1 VNSELR
7 LRTPEGIV
15 FSYQLAGPISRCMAW
30 GIDVIVIGAISNG
43 ASYLCLA
50 AGVISV
56 DFAFALYIFAYFAIS
71 IGYGVVME
79 WALRGQT
86 IGKRFLRLRV
96 MDAQGLRLQFHQILM
111 RNLLRFAD
119 LLPACYMVGGIA
131 CLVTRRAQRL
141 GDLAANTVV
150 IHIPKHLEP
159 DLENLLA
166 GKFNSLRQY
175 PHLEARLRQRA
186 SAEEARLALQA
197 LVRRADLEPAARVRL
212 FSELAEHFKEIVTFP
227 PEAVEAM
234 PDEQYIHNVAD
245 ILFRT
250 RGGSTPPRG
259 TETAQKSKEA
269 LAR

>member
-15 FSYQLAGPISRCMAW
+15 FSYKLAGPISRCMAW
-30 GIDVIVIGAISNG
+30 GIDLVVIGAISNG
-43 ASYLCLA
+43 AAYLCLA
-50 AGVISV
+50 AGLIGV
-56 DFAFALYIFAYFAIS
+56 DFAFGLYIFAYFAIS
-71 IGYGVVME
+71 IGYGVVAE

-96 MDAQGLRLQFHQILM
+96 MDAQGLRLQFHQIVL

-119 LLPACYMVGGIA
+119 ILPACYLVGGIA
-131 CLVTRRAQRL
+131 CLATRRAQRL

-150 IHIPKHLEP
+150 VHIPKHVEP
-159 DLENLLA
+159 DLDQLLA
-166 GKFNSLRQY
+166 SKFNSLRQH

-186 SAEEARLALQA
+186 SPDEARLALQA
-197 LVRRADLEPAARVRL
+197 LVRRDDLEPTARVRL
-212 FSELAEHFKEIVTFP
+212 FSELAEHFKEIVAFP

-234 PDEQYIHNVAD
+234 PDEQYIHNVVD

-250 RGGSTPPRG
+250 RNGAADKPS
-259 TETAQKSKEA
+259 Q
-269 LAR
+269 LAASR

>member
-1 VNSELR
+1 
-7 LRTPEGIV
+7 
-15 FSYQLAGPISRCMAW
+15 MAW
-30 GIDVIVIGAISNG
+30 GIDIVVISAISTGLNM
-43 ASYLCLA
+43 LCMVT
-50 AGVISV
+50 GIVSV
-56 DFAFALYIFAYFAIS
+56 DFAIALSLIGYFVVS

-79 WALRGQT
+79 WAWRGQT

-131 CLVTRRAQRL
+131 CLVTQRAQRL

-150 IHIPKHLEP
+150 VHTPKHLEP
-159 DLENLLA
+159 DLDHLLA
-166 GKFNSLRQY
+166 GKFNSLRQH
-175 PHLEARLRQRA
+175 PHLEARLRQRV

-197 LVRRADLEPAARVRL
+197 LVRRDDLEPAARVRL
-212 FSELAEHFKEIVTFP
+212 FSELAEHFKEIVAFP

-250 RGGSTPPRG
+250 RGGAALSRQTG
-259 TETAQKSKEA
+259 AAQKPAEA

>member
-30 GIDVIVIGAISNG
+30 GIDLVVIGAISTG
-43 ASYLCLA
+43 VGMLCILA
-50 AGVISV
+50 GFVSV
-56 DFAFALYIFAYFAIS
+56 DFAFALYLIAYFAIS
-71 IGYGVVME
+71 IGYGVVTE
-79 WALRGQT
+79 WAWRGQT
-86 IGKRFLRLRV
+86 VGKRFLRLRV

-119 LLPACYMVGGIA
+119 ILPGFYLVGGVA
-131 CLVTRRAQRL
+131 CLVSKRCQRL

-150 IHIPKHLEP
+150 VHTPKYLEP
-159 DLENLLA
+159 DLDHLLA
-166 GKFNSLRQY
+166 GKFNSLRQH

-186 SAEEARLALQA
+186 SPEEARLALQA
-197 LVRRADLEPAARVRL
+197 LVRRDDLDPAARVRL
-212 FSELAEHFKEIVTFP
+212 FSELAQHFKEIVTFP

-250 RGGSTPPRG
+250 RTAAAPSRRI
-259 TETAQKSKEA
+259 ETAQRSAEA
-269 LAR
+269 LGR

>member
-1 VNSELR
+1 LNSELR

-30 GIDVIVIGAISNG
+30 GIDAVVISAICSALNM
-43 ASYLCLA
+43 LCVV
-50 AGVISV
+50 AGLVSV
-56 DFAFALYIFAYFAIS
+56 DFAFGLSIIGYFVVS
-71 IGYGVVME
+71 IGYGVVTE

-86 IGKRFLRLRV
+86 VGKRFLRLRV
-96 MDAQGLRLQFHQILM
+96 MDARGLRLQFHQILM
-111 RNLLRFAD
+111 RNLLRVAD
-119 LLPACYMVGGIA
+119 LLPACYMVGGLA
-131 CLVTRRAQRL
+131 CLATRRAQRL

-150 IHIPKHLEP
+150 VHTPKYLEP
-159 DLENLLA
+159 DLDQLLA

-197 LVRRADLEPAARVRL
+197 LVRRDDLDPAARVRL
-212 FSELAEHFKEIVTFP
+212 FSELAEHFKEIVAFP
-227 PEAVEAM
+227 PEAVESM

-250 RGGSTPPRG
+250 RVGGVSSRHN
-259 TETAQKSKEA
+259 ETAQKSAET

>member
-1 VNSELR
+1 MNSELR
-7 LRTPEGIV
+7 LRTPEGII
-15 FSYQLAGPISRCMAW
+15 FSYRLAGPISRCIAW
-30 GIDVIVIGAISNG
+30 GIDFVVITAISMG
-43 ASYLCLA
+43 VGILCIV
-50 AGVISV
+50 AGFVSA
-56 DFAFALYIFAYFAIS
+56 DFAFALSLIAFFTIS
-71 IGYGVVME
+71 IGYGVVAE

-86 IGKRFLRLRV
+86 VGKRFLRLRV

-119 LLPACYMVGGIA
+119 MAPGFYLVGGVA
-131 CLVTRRAQRL
+131 CLVSNRCQRL

-150 IHIPKHLEP
+150 VHNPKFLEP
-159 DLENLLA
+159 DLDQ
-166 GKFNSLRQY
+166 GKFNSLRQH

-197 LVRRADLEPAARVRL
+197 LVRRDDLDPAARIRL
-212 FSELAEHFKEIVTFP
+212 FSELAEHFKEIVAFP

-250 RGGSTPPRG
+250 RNGGAPSRRTGTAPKST
-259 TETAQKSKEA
+259 EA
-269 LAR
+269 PAR